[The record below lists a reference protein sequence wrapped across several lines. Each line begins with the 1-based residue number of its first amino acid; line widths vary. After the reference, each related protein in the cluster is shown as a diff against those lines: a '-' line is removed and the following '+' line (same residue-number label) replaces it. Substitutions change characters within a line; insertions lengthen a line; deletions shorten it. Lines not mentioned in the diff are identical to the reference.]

1 MIPSRRTIHAKLA
14 RLAAHT
20 AVVAAAACACLW
32 ALSGVTSVGMF
43 TLCGGTSLRF
53 TNGVAEVSHFYAY
66 DVAPPVPRALWHDF
80 AVARGWMT
88 PNIPGGRFAP
98 PAFHFSSGHVAGVT
112 GTPNSGR
119 GATVSP
125 ATYWL
130 MRVPLWPL
138 VLPGLGVGTW
148 RLAAW
153 HSARGRS
160 PRGFEVRPAPA
171 PAA

>member
-1 MIPSRRTIHAKLA
+1 MIPSRPTISAKLA

-20 AVVAAAACACLW
+20 AVMVAVSCAGLW
-32 ALSGVTSVGMF
+32 GLSCVTSVGMF
-43 TLCGGTSLRF
+43 TLGNGTSLRF
-53 TNGVAEVSHFYAY
+53 TNGVAEVRHFYAY

-80 AVARGWMT
+80 AVAHGWTT
-88 PNIPGGRFAP
+88 PNTPGGRFAP
-98 PAFHFSSGHVAGVT
+98 PAFRFSAGHVAGVT
-112 GTPNSGR
+112 GTPSSGR

-125 ATYWL
+125 ANYWL

-138 VLPGLGVGTW
+138 IVPGLLVGAW

-153 HSARGRS
+153 HHARRRS

-171 PAA
+171 PPA